1 MSLAA
6 PADTPPPHQA
16 AFDHCAALLRA
27 ADRDRF
33 LTALFAPPACRP
45 SLHALYAFNVEI
57 TRVREAI
64 REPLAGEIRLQWW
77 SDAIAGERAGEARA
91 NPIAAALLATI
102 ARHGLPIDLVTGLIA
117 AHRFDLYNEPM
128 GTLAEFDD
136 YARATSATLIVL
148 AARILGDLSSL
159 GEVAFHAGVAHA
171 IAGLLE
177 ALPVDTARGRL
188 YVPIE
193 VLDRHGVTRE
203 DLAVGQ
209 ATPQLRAALGEMRR
223 KARGHLAEAARLAA
237 DLPTALLPAVLP
249 IALVR
254 PVLDHMERHDPFAP
268 GRLAQWRRQWHLWR
282 AARRPARIF
291 V

>member
-1 MSLAA
+1 LAA
-6 PADTPPPHQA
+6 SADPPLPHQA

-27 ADRDRF
+27 GDRDRF
-33 LTALFAPPACRP
+33 VAALFAPPACRP

-77 SDAIAGERAGEARA
+77 SEAIAGDRAGEARA
-91 NPIAAALLATI
+91 NPVAAALLATI

-128 GTLAEFDD
+128 VTLTEFDD
-136 YARATSATLIVL
+136 YARATSAALIVL
-148 AARILGDLSSL
+148 SARILGDASRL
-159 GEVAFHAGVAHA
+159 GEVAYHAGLAHA

-177 ALPVDTARGRL
+177 ALPVHVARGQL

-203 DLAVGQ
+203 DVAAGL
-209 ATPQLRAALGEMRR
+209 ATPQLHAALGEMRR
-223 KARGHLAEAARLAA
+223 KARGHLAQAARLAA
-237 DLPTALLPAVLP
+237 DMPTELLPAFLP
-249 IALVR
+249 IAPVR
-254 PVLDHMERHDPFAP
+254 PVLDRMERHDPFAP
-268 GRLAQWRRQWHLWR
+268 GGLAQWRRQWRLWR

-291 V
+291 A

>member
-1 MSLAA
+1 LAA
-6 PADTPPPHQA
+6 PADTPPLPHQA

-77 SDAIAGERAGEARA
+77 SEAIAGDRAGEARA
-91 NPIAAALLATI
+91 NPVAAALLATI
-102 ARHGLPIDLVTGLIA
+102 ARHGLPTDLATGLIA

-136 YARATSATLIVL
+136 YARATSATLIAL
-148 AARILGDLSSL
+148 SARILGDASSL
-159 GEVAFHAGVAHA
+159 GELAHHAGLAQAV
-171 IAGLLE
+171 AGLLE
-177 ALPVDTARGRL
+177 ALPVHAARGQL
-188 YVPIE
+188 YVPME

-203 DLAVGQ
+203 DIAAGL
-209 ATPQLRAALGEMRR
+209 ATPQLHAALGEMRR
-223 KARGHLAEAARLAA
+223 KAGGHLAQAARLAA
-237 DLPTALLPAVLP
+237 NLPTELLPAVLP

-254 PVLDHMERHDPFAP
+254 PILDRMERHDPFAS
-268 GRLAQWRRQWHLWR
+268 GALAQWRRQWHLWR